1 MVKKIY
7 KAYCKELPFID
18 VPHIAK
24 KASRAPTT
32 SDTDFAIGDTWI
44 YKPTVDTATSYQF
57 GGVNSSG
64 GAIWILNGP
73 GASDVDQ
80 LTGDGGTA
88 TPVGG
93 SIQIAGGTNITTAAV
108 GAVVTVNLDAAVTL
122 ATSLTTPI
130 ITAAAGLD
138 INAAAGA
145 DVTIQMGDDLGANVI
160 DFENASSVS
169 VASLNSLGTLTVANM
184 DGIIGATTPAAATFT
199 TATANTS
206 VTSPLY
212 TAASDVAITA
222 PLGQDIILKVGDA
235 AGLNKLSLLDSA
247 DLEVFAVDSNG
258 GLTFSSLT
266 VAGNFAQT
274 GGTFNVGQDDA
285 ANAINIGGGTVAR
298 AIGIANSAAAH
309 TLTIGNAA
317 CGAFAIDTGAGISID
332 GATASNFTVTGLS
345 EDLTLSSSGG
355 SVNIVGD
362 EAAADSIY
370 LHASNVA
377 GGIDIDYGSGGLTI
391 DGVGGAYAVTSN
403 TASSVG
409 VTGAGIDLTL
419 SSAAGRV
426 LITAEEAAA
435 NAISM
440 NSLAGGLDVDVG
452 LQMNLASSQL
462 AADAIVI
469 NASNGGVDITA
480 ASSDLDITATGA
492 SVVIDGGEGAA
503 DAVTITASNAAGGI
517 DMNAGAGGATLD
529 SAGAISLDA
538 AAASNFGVTGAG
550 IDLTLSSSAGRVVV
564 TAEEAADNAISMTSL
579 VGGLDVD
586 VALQL
591 NLTSS
596 EVAADAVVINA
607 SAGGIDISAAGL
619 ANDID
624 IVSSAGSVNIEGAEA
639 AGDAVVIKATNAAG
653 GVDLEA
659 GTGKVSCNTN
669 FVLGSVATQ
678 FEMNGGAATDFI
690 GTATLVNGQVT
701 IANTNIAVN
710 DRIFIQRSAV
720 NASTALGHI
729 IYTIT
734 AGVNFVVE
742 SKDPTSPA
750 ADETGDQSSFVY
762 FIVRQN

>member
-419 SSAAGRV
+419 SS
-426 LITAEEAAA
+426 
-435 NAISM
+435 
-440 NSLAGGLDVDVG
+440 
-452 LQMNLASSQL
+452 
-462 AADAIVI
+462 
-469 NASNGGVDITA
+469 
-480 ASSDLDITATGA
+480 
-492 SVVIDGGEGAA
+492 
-503 DAVTITASNAAGGI
+503 
-517 DMNAGAGGATLD
+517 
-529 SAGAISLDA
+529 
-538 AAASNFGVTGAG
+538 
-550 IDLTLSSSAGRVVV
+550 SAGRVVV